1 MAISKVLKGD
11 VLEGLTAFAVTAAL
25 LVPASPSSAA
35 PAETAATLAKCASP
49 HGSVAIT
56 DGDTQGWTQFDLSSP
71 RPMLAAMIQ
80 QSGCFTLHDP
90 AAGKPADFLI
100 SAVAG
105 SKEEID
111 KTMDAAKSVV
121 AQGLVRSG
129 AASQL
134 IGRVPMGGAL
144 FSAFSGFGG
153 KKKTISAG
161 LRIVSPANGQTLIS
175 SVGESRKSTVN
186 IIGASDWVAA
196 SQGAMGQYATSGNG
210 KMLSAAFLEA
220 FNSLVA
226 QAGALRATPVIAA
239 GGTMPVAATAPPY
252 IIATDT
258 NLWPQAKKAGA
269 PVRALRA
276 SSEVMPTGKKS
287 GLFVE
292 AADKYGNTGWVSVED
307 LR

>member
-1 MAISKVLKGD
+1 MAISRTLKCD
-11 VLEGLTAFAVTAAL
+11 VLQGLAAFAVTAAL
-25 LVPASPSSAA
+25 LAPASPSWAA
-35 PAETAATLAKCASP
+35 PAEAAATLAKCASP

-71 RPMLAAMIQ
+71 RPLIAAMIQ

-90 AAGKPADFLI
+90 ASGKPADFLI

-111 KTMDAAKSVV
+111 KTMDVAKSAL
-121 AQGLVRSG
+121 AQGIVRSG

-134 IGRVPMGGAL
+134 ISRVPMGGAL
-144 FSAFSGFGG
+144 FSAFSGFGS

-161 LRIVSPANGQTLIS
+161 LRIVSPASGQTLIS
-175 SVGESRKSTVN
+175 GVGESRKSTVG
-186 IIGASDWVAA
+186 IIGTSDWVAA

-220 FNSLVA
+220 YNSLVA
-226 QAGALRATPVIAA
+226 QAGILRATSVIAA
-239 GGTMPVAATAPPY
+239 VATTPVATTAQSY
-252 IIATDT
+252 IVAADT
-258 NLWPQAKKAGA
+258 NLWPQAKKAGV

-292 AADKYGNTGWVSVED
+292 VADKYGNKGWISVED